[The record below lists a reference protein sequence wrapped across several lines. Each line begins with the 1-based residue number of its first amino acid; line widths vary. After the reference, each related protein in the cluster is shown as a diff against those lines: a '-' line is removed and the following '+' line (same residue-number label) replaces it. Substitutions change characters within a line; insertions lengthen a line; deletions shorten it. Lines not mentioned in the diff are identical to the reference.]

1 MGEYIGK
8 DRAARL
14 WAKIKS
20 EFLKNGSG
28 ITVSTDSKGVSDI
41 KVMGNDI
48 NMTCRPADGSDT
60 NADGNINIYG
70 NVEPSDCPTI
80 EESTVNV
87 ASADT
92 LSVGVIDKLA
102 KVVKSWMKFSQ
113 YQITMSAETIER
125 NANRIEERCEWF
137 QVFQKSEGDL
147 NEKVFKVAPEGI
159 VGVTHYFGVGSTSSY
174 AAIGYKSVSNGSEI
188 KLRGSKTNNITVG
201 PTQNKIV
208 GNTLF
213 KDGELTM
220 GNQYGSLII
229 TPRLQKAFDISGMV
243 PAVGGRYGLSAT
255 ELDAFKMTPTMIR
268 DLVEQGSVRLS
279 DGNVSAYATITVNGD
294 MDITMLIFSMK
305 FDRKST
311 VEMRLTYLDGGETP
325 VEGVV
330 LHLKNYDIASNTED
344 GLMSAEDKKRL
355 GAIYN
360 SVVSFV
366 PVEYADLNNVKSSLT
381 YNFII
386 KTYNNVSGLY
396 EEETAGLVIPSAS
409 ADNAG
414 LMSAQ
419 DKVKMGRFV
428 FGPVLTTATGDINIL
443 NSQPNEGFRQI
454 VAAAAKVKEARV
466 IYGDTAGAADATYTC
481 VVGDKGA
488 ITLTLQGGGI
498 GAIYKDINN
507 LSGTISSDMITLN
520 GSLSAVDGDVTFEYV
535 EY

>member
-41 KVMGNDI
+41 DVTGHDI

-60 NADGNINIYG
+60 SADGNINIYG
-70 NVEPSDCPTI
+70 NVDGSDCPTVG
-80 EESTVNV
+80 ESTVNV

-137 QVFQKSEGDL
+137 QVFQTTESNGSGCT
-147 NEKVFKVAPEGI
+147 FKVAPEGI
-159 VGVTHYFGVGSTSSY
+159 VGVTPYFKIGISSR
-174 AAIGYKSVSNGSEI
+174 AAIDYKSVSGGDEI
-188 KLRGSKTNNITVG
+188 KLRGSATNNITVG

-220 GNQYGSLII
+220 ENQYGSLII

-255 ELDAFKMTPTMIR
+255 ELDAFKMTPAAIT
-268 DLVEQGSVRLS
+268 DLVDQGSVRLS
-279 DGNVSAYATITVNGD
+279 DGNVSAYATITANGSD
-294 MDITMLIFSMK
+294 SIQQLIFSMK

-325 VEGVV
+325 VVGVV

-344 GLMSAEDKKRL
+344 GLMSAE
-355 GAIYN
+355 
-360 SVVSFV
+360 
-366 PVEYADLNNVKSSLT
+366 
-381 YNFII
+381 
-386 KTYNNVSGLY
+386 
-396 EEETAGLVIPSAS
+396 
-409 ADNAG
+409 
-414 LMSAQ
+414 

>member
-28 ITVSTDSKGVSDI
+28 ITVSTESKGVSDI

-113 YQITMSAETIER
+113 TLLTMSAETIER
-125 NANRIEERCEWF
+125 NANSIEERCEQF
-137 QVFQKSEGDL
+137 QVYQTTESNGSGCT
-147 NEKVFKVAPEGI
+147 FKVAPEGI
-159 VGVTHYFGVGSTSSY
+159 VGVTPYFKIGISSR
-174 AAIGYKSVSNGSEI
+174 AAIDYKSVSGGDEI
-188 KLRGSKTNNITVG
+188 MLRGSATNNITVG

-220 GNQYGSLII
+220 ENQYGSLII

-243 PAVGGRYGLSAT
+243 PAVGRRYELSAT
-255 ELDAFKMTPTMIR
+255 ELDAFKMTPAAIT
-268 DLVEQGSVRLS
+268 DLVDQGSVRLS
-279 DGNVSAYATITVNGD
+279 DGNVSAYATITANGSD
-294 MDITMLIFSMK
+294 SIQQLIFSMK

-330 LHLKNYDIASNTED
+330 LRLKNYDIASNTED
-344 GLMSAEDKKRL
+344 GLMSAEDK
-355 GAIYN
+355 
-360 SVVSFV
+360 
-366 PVEYADLNNVKSSLT
+366 
-381 YNFII
+381 
-386 KTYNNVSGLY
+386 
-396 EEETAGLVIPSAS
+396 
-409 ADNAG
+409 
-414 LMSAQ
+414 
-419 DKVKMGRFV
+419 VKMGRFV
-428 FGPVLTTATGDINIL
+428 FGPVLTTATGEINIL
-443 NSQPNEGFRQI
+443 NSHQPNEGFRQI

>member
-28 ITVSTDSKGVSDI
+28 ITVSTDSKGVSGID
-41 KVMGNDI
+41 VTGNDI

-137 QVFQKSEGDL
+137 QVYQNSEGDSSM
-147 NEKVFKVAPEGI
+147 KTFKVAPEGI
-159 VGVTHYFGVGSTSSY
+159 VGVTPFFKIGISSR
-174 AAIGYKSVSNGSEI
+174 AAIDYKSVSGGDEI
-188 KLRGSKTNNITVG
+188 KLRGSATNNITVG

-220 GNQYGSLII
+220 ENQYGSLII

-294 MDITMLIFSMK
+294 MDITMLIFSMN
-305 FDRKST
+305 FDMKTT

-330 LHLKNYDIASNTED
+330 LHRKNYGIASSTED

-366 PVEYADLNNVKSSLT
+366 PAEYADLNNVKNSLT

-396 EEETAGLVIPSAS
+396 EEETAGLIIPSAS

-414 LMSAQ
+414 LMSAE

-466 IYGDTAGAADATYTC
+466 IYGDTAGVADATYTC